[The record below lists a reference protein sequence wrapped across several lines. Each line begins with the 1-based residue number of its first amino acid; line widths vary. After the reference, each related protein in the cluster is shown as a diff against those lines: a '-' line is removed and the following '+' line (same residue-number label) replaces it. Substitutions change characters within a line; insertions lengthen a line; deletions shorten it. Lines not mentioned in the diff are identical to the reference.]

1 MSDSDRDTPSRSG
14 PRSGRRRLATDDA
27 DDAGGS
33 SPRPDKKR
41 VKLEQN
47 AAQARKKQRTVAD
60 EDSDADMQDQHDR
73 NGAADGDEDDENMG
87 PDGEDEDLEDDED
100 ERKQILTRGDD
111 GCVSFELQCR
121 ATRLM
126 RSPRRAD
133 MSRARLPG
141 SLVIPS

>member
-47 AAQARKKQRTVAD
+47 AAQARNKQRTVAD
-60 EDSDADMQDQHDR
+60 EDSDADMQDQDDR
-73 NGAADGDEDDENMG
+73 NGAADGGEDENMG

-100 ERKQILTRGDD
+100 EEKQILNRADD
-111 GCVSFELQCR
+111 GCVSFKLQCR
-121 ATRLM
+121 APRLM
-126 RSPRRAD
+126 RSSRWAD
-133 MSRARLPG
+133 MSRARLPE
-141 SLVIPS
+141 SHAIPS